1 MKTMKTAMKTS
12 AALLSLT
19 LCAAVHAAETET
31 ALDSAASAFEAL
43 GSIQKGSF
51 EPSAHMDPPPGVQP
65 APYARNGWSEASRV
79 CERMLSGVA
88 HSCRRTVERARFFTL
103 EAVEA
108 CDSMALDGDKAEC
121 LSAIA
126 DHPIP
131 PQAAWECSRSFSS
144 TDKLDCLSR
153 TARLNP
159 PQGGWAQ
166 DPWGPGPGY
175 DPRGMGLEEAAAVC
189 RSLNYDSS
197 KTECVRI
204 IGRARM
210 FSPEAARVCAG
221 LDYDSSKT
229 NCLEAI
235 KDKFISPQTASLCA
249 EMTYD
254 SSKVQCLRDGA
265 SREPEWRNGPWGPGS
280 GHDRRGMDAAAQ
292 ACRKLNYDSNRT
304 ECVRVIGS
312 ARFFSTEAAQV
323 CGDLNYDSS
332 VLSCLKSVK
341 DRDIAP
347 HLARICGEMDYDS
360 QTISCLNNAGA
371 R

>member
-1 MKTMKTAMKTS
+1 MKRGRKTA
-12 AALLSLT
+12 AALPARALG
-19 LCAAVHAAETET
+19 AAVRAAEPET
-31 ALDSAASAFEAL
+31 GLNSAASAFGAL

-51 EPSAHMDPPPGVQP
+51 VPLSHMDPPPGVQP
-65 APYARNGWSEASRV
+65 APHARNGRSEASRV

-88 HSCRRTVERARFFTL
+88 HSCRRTVERARFFTP

-131 PQAAWECSRSFSS
+131 SQDAWECSRSFSS
-144 TDKLDCLSR
+144 RDKLDCLSR
-153 TARLNP
+153 TARLYP
-159 PQGGWAQ
+159 PQGGWGQ

-189 RSLNYDSS
+189 RSLNFDSS
-197 KTECVRI
+197 KTQCVRI
-204 IGRARM
+204 IGQARM
-210 FSPEAARVCAG
+210 FSPEAARVCGG

-265 SREPEWRNGPWGPGS
+265 SREPDWRDGRWGPGP
-280 GHDRRGMDAAAQ
+280 GHAGRGMDPAAE
-292 ACRKLNYDSNRT
+292 ACRKLNYYSNRL

-332 VLSCLKSVK
+332 VLSCLKAVK
-341 DRDIAP
+341 DRNIAP
-347 HLARICGEMDYDS
+347 HLARICGDMDYDS
-360 QTISCLNNAGA
+360 ETISCLNDAGA